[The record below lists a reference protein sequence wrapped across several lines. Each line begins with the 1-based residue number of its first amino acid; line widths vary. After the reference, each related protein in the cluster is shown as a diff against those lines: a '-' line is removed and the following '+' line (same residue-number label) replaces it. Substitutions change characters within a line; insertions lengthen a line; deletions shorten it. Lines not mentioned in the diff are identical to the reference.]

1 MGETLQY
8 ELGPPASS
16 ADFGAVMSQLNRLGA
31 AEKYEK
37 RDEAVA
43 IENITDFMSHH
54 PAALQVVTGLMRAR
68 RLVEWE
74 QEFRPPSLKL
84 FLSWLESWGLIDLS
98 ATTDAGYIY
107 FNPLMWYTL
116 QYLFAEAFA
125 DVTMALVRFIGYA
138 SFVKI
143 TMTRLSIGKL
153 DTLGQVPVNKLEKA
167 SDIASI
173 AIALTHLTP
182 TDATHELLI
191 EALASDSSIASTM
204 RLVRTLKVMLGPHVI
219 PLHYSYFSA
228 IFALASLSSRF
239 GETSDL
245 AQLEAIEGL
254 CTLLAQNDQVSFT
267 SWLYFDFS
275 FRFLSNATH
284 LIKGGRGFTRE
295 WNPGPL
301 NADLV
306 KLQSELFAPI
316 PRGSEYYTPYHTTR
330 LTTSIKTLIGA
341 HISRCPLIIINKLRS
356 DIVRSCDILL
366 DDNTTPGGLRR
377 HARKI
382 RKFFANGFASIPD
395 MMQVYSLAPLVGS
408 SFATLAQQI

>member
-1 MGETLQY
+1 MLITFLAIIGCFRQLLPPNLVEVDDRVR
-8 ELGPPASS
+8 EL
-16 ADFGAVMSQLNRLGA
+16 AD
-31 AEKYEK
+31 
-37 RDEAVA
+37 
-43 IENITDFMSHH
+43 
-54 PAALQVVTGLMRAR
+54 
-68 RLVEWE
+68 LVEWE

-107 FNPLMWYTL
+107 FNPLIWYTL

-138 SFVKI
+138 SFVKF
-143 TMTRLSIGKL
+143 TMTRLSIGRL
-153 DTLGQVPVNKLEKA
+153 DTLGQVPANKLEKA
-167 SDIASI
+167 SEIASI

-182 TDATHELLI
+182 TDATHELPI

-204 RLVRTLKVMLGPHVI
+204 RLARTLKVMLGPHVN

-267 SWLYFDFS
+267 S

-316 PRGSEYYTPYHTTR
+316 PRGSEYYTLYHTTHPI
-330 LTTSIKTLIGA
+330 TSIKTLIGA

-382 RKFFANGFASIPD
+382 RKFFANDFASIPD

-408 SFATLAQQI
+408 IFATLAQQI